1 MQRSPNAAPSA
12 ANAIGRSTTIVGSVS
27 GTGGL
32 TILGAIEGA
41 VEVDGTV
48 TLEAD
53 ASLTGDIKT
62 DQFIIRGAYAGAAL
76 VGDIARL
83 EAPGSVSGELT
94 ADNFDMQAGA
104 TLSATL
110 TITPS
115 NRSAS

>member
-1 MQRSPNAAPSA
+1 MQRSTNSQPTV
-12 ANAIGRSTTIVGSVS
+12 ANTIGRSTTIVGTIS

-32 TILGAIEGA
+32 TILGGVEGG

-62 DQFIIRGAYAGAAL
+62 DQFIVRGDYTGSAL

-83 EAPGSVSGELT
+83 EAPGSLSGELT
-94 ADNFDMQAGA
+94 ADNFDMQPGA